1 MTTSNLTLSSEKN
14 QVRTSTTINTP
25 SAYKHKHTTPGL
37 KAFIA
42 FLILLFL
49 CIITHIVKFPGSV
62 SYLKEIT
69 HGQKT
74 LDLQASFSTAETYQR
89 LEAFGE
95 VGRRLYMRTM
105 LTVDLIF
112 PLSMFIFLFLF
123 SKYTLQKVA
132 MKPVLGESLQALV
145 IGYLTFDFLENVS
158 IFIILNNFPDRLGFL
173 GSYIGYLTVTK
184 RISMMGA
191 LFIPVVLLTGRK
203 LRILFQK
210 VWVSK
215 RQIS

>member
-1 MTTSNLTLSSEKN
+1 MTTNKLALSSEED

-25 SAYKHKHTTPGL
+25 SVYKHKRTTTGL

-49 CIITHIVKFPGSV
+49 FVITHIIKFPGSV
-62 SYLKEIT
+62 GYLKEIT

-74 LDLQASFSTAETYQR
+74 LDMQASFASAETYQR

-95 VGRRLYMRTM
+95 VGRRMYMQTM

-123 SKYTLQKVA
+123 SKYALQKVA
-132 MKPVLGESLQALV
+132 MKRVFSKSLQALA

-158 IFIILNNFPDRLGFL
+158 IFILLNSFPNRLEFP
-173 GSYIGYLTVTK
+173 GSYIGYLTVAK
-184 RISMMGA
+184 RMSMLGA
-191 LFIPVVLLTGRK
+191 LFIPGVLLIGRK
-203 LRILFQK
+203 LWTLFQK
-210 VWVSK
+210 ASITMSH
-215 RQIS
+215 IS